1 MAQPLAFLRR
11 PARAAKRAYAAFRR
25 GLRNR
30 EAALLAV
37 AAVLGALVG
46 LVTLGLRGLVSLLHG
61 LAFGLPQG
69 GYLSAQTTLDPW
81 RMALVPALGGLALA
95 LVGMALQRMRP
106 TEIVD
111 PVEANAL
118 YGGQMSLRDSARLT
132 GLTLISN
139 ASGASVGMEAGYSQ
153 LGAGIFAVM
162 GQHYLLRRE
171 DQRLMVTAG
180 AAAAI
185 AAAFNAPL
193 AGAFYGY
200 ELVHGSYSAR
210 GLAPVA
216 VAVLAATMMTR
227 LMGSDAPLFQTDQAF
242 LILNYDY
249 ILFAVLGALAGGL
262 GILTMRMVTWVERGL
277 RRLPLPAWT
286 RPAIGGAGLSVL
298 ALISPQ
304 VLGSGHGAIEL
315 HLDQAW
321 ALPALLVLLAGK
333 VAGSALSLG
342 AGFRGGLFSSSLFLG
357 ALLGEVFG
365 TLAGLVDPAD
375 FAQRTAFMLVG
386 MGAVGTAII
395 GAPFTMTLLVLE
407 STGDF
412 PITMGVLVGVIVAAT
427 LVRMTFGYSF
437 STWRFHL
444 RGLRVRG
451 GQDIGWI
458 GALTAGRLLRA
469 DARVVDQRMTLAAL
483 RQVAPVGSRKYLFAV
498 DGEGRFTGLIDVV
511 ALHDPDLTDVAEDS
525 VAADLATGAEVYVLP
540 GADITAILETFAQV
554 RTEVLPVLSSPSERR
569 VLGYLTEAWCLKRY
583 AQELERRRSDELGV
597 TGAGVGGMGLAGL
610 GLAGLGEIGAG
621 ARTDRPG
628 DPPQRPG

>member
-1 MAQPLAFLRR
+1 MAQPLAFLTRQ
-11 PARAAKRAYAAFRR
+11 ARAVKLAYAAFRR

-37 AAVLGALVG
+37 AAVLGAVVG
-46 LVTLGLRGLVSLLHG
+46 LVTLGLRVLVSLLHG
-61 LAFGLPQG
+61 LAFGLPHG
-69 GYLSAQTTLDPW
+69 GYLSAQTALDPW

-95 LVGMALQRMRP
+95 LTGMALQRMRP

-153 LGAGIFAVM
+153 LGAGIFAVL
-162 GQHYLLRRE
+162 GQHYHLRRE

-216 VAVLAATMMTR
+216 VAVLAATMTTR
-227 LMGSDAPLFQTDQAF
+227 LMGSDLPLFQTDQAF

-249 ILFAVLGALAGGL
+249 ILFAVLGALAAGL
-262 GILTMRMVTWVERGL
+262 GILTMRMVTWVERVL

-321 ALPALLVLLAGK
+321 PLWALVALLAGK

-365 TLAGLVDPAD
+365 TVLGLIDPAD

-412 PITMGVLVGVIVAAT
+412 PITMGVLVGVIIAST

-458 GALTAGRLLRA
+458 GALTAGRMLRA

-483 RQVAPVGSRKYLFAV
+483 RQVTPMGSRKYLFVA

-511 ALHDPDLTDVAEDS
+511 ALHDPDLNDVAADT

-540 GADITAILETFAQV
+540 GADITAVLETFAQV
-554 RTEVLPVLSSPSERR
+554 RTEVLPVLSSPTERR

-597 TGAGVGGMGLAGL
+597 PGVGLGDIGLKD
-610 GLAGLGEIGAG
+610 EI
-621 ARTDRPG
+621 RG
-628 DPPQRPG
+628 DKV